1 MRILDSHAHIFPER
15 IAPAAV
21 RATEEFYSNIRTKET
36 EPPPASE
43 RGSGTVDDLL
53 ARCARAGVTGA
64 VVFSAAT
71 LPRQVESINDFIAA
85 SCREHPEL
93 IGAGTMHAGYPDM
106 DRETERM
113 KALGLR
119 GAKIHPDIQGFDLDD
134 ERLLPFYDRL
144 RAEGMFVIAHTGDYR
159 YDRSAPRRLARVAR
173 LFPELRLVGAHFG
186 GWSQWEEAR
195 ECLAGLPNVYV
206 DTSSTLNYGNRE
218 AAIKGFAAFDPTH
231 IFFGSDYPMG
241 DPGAELE
248 RLRSLGLGEETLRG
262 VLGENL
268 ARFLGEA

>member
-1 MRILDSHAHIFPER
+1 MRILDSHTHIFPDR

-21 RATEEFYSNIRTKET
+21 RATEEFYSDIRTE
-36 EPPPASE
+36 EAVPPPASE
-43 RGSGTVDDLL
+43 RGSGTVADLL

-93 IGAGTMHAGYPDM
+93 IGVGTMHAGYPDM
-106 DRETERM
+106 DKETERM

-119 GAKIHPDIQGFDLDD
+119 GVKIHPDIQGFDLDD

-144 RAEGMFVIAHTGDYR
+144 RGEGMFVIAHTGDRR

-218 AAIKGFAAFDPTH
+218 AAVKGFAAFDPTH
-231 IFFGSDYPMG
+231 VFFGSDYPMG

-248 RLRSLGLGEETLRG
+248 RLRALGLGEELLRG